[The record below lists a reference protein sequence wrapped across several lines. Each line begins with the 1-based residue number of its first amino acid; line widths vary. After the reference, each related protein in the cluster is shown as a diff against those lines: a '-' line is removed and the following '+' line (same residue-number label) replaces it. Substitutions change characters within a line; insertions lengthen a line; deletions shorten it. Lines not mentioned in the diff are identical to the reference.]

1 MGRWAHDDRVNDWIR
16 ARNGWTILL
25 MFWGLT
31 LTGGLLGEA
40 MSRMVFENHPA
51 ASVTSNLPWLVGGSL
66 FVALS
71 GTVGVLRRRRR
82 QG

>member
-1 MGRWAHDDRVNDWIR
+1 MNDWMR

-25 MFWGLT
+25 MFWGVT
-31 LTGGLLGEA
+31 LTAGLLGEA
-40 MSRMVFENHPA
+40 MSRMVFEHHPTP
-51 ASVTSNLPWLVGGSL
+51 SVTSNLPWVVGGSL
-66 FVALS
+66 FMALG